1 MVSEKQNIK
10 IKKKKFNEENFKK
23 ELEFFKQCEIRKKEK
38 IQKLQEEKLKK
49 EISLINNKKNIHY
62 HKILPKKQ
70 LPSFL
75 ERIYT
80 KDLEKRKEKQ
90 QILTKIYTPTFTPSL
105 YAKRNSNNFKKKN
118 SIKTQNN
125 NIENIVEE
133 NLTYNNEN
141 QKTYNDI
148 FSEQSQKSYKIK
160 GKIKYNKEK
169 KEQNEII
176 MDKNENE
183 NENEENEEEDD
194 IIQKRVVVENAL
206 RNKLFNRGKKQKRN
220 KSAELRNKK

>member
-23 ELEFFKQCEIRKKEK
+23 ELEFFKQCELRKKEK
-38 IQKLQEEKLKK
+38 IQKLQEEKIKK

-62 HKILPKKQ
+62 HKKLPKKQ

-118 SIKTQNN
+118 NIKNQNN
-125 NIENIVEE
+125 NIENSVEE
-133 NLTYNNEN
+133 NLTYNNDN
-141 QKTYNDI
+141 QYNDI
-148 FSEQSQKSYKIK
+148 FSEQSQKSFKIK
-160 GKIKYNKEK
+160 GKVKYNKEK

-176 MDKNENE
+176 VDENE

-194 IIQKRVVVENAL
+194 IVQKRVVVENAL
-206 RNKLFNRGKKQKRN
+206 RNKLFNSGNKKKRN
-220 KSAELRNKK
+220 QSAELRNKK

>member
-23 ELEFFKQCEIRKKEK
+23 ELEFFKQCELRKKEK
-38 IQKLQEEKLKK
+38 IQKLQEEKIKK

-62 HKILPKKQ
+62 HKKLPKKQ

-118 SIKTQNN
+118 NIKNQNN
-125 NIENIVEE
+125 NIENSVDE

-141 QKTYNDI
+141 QYNDI
-148 FSEQSQKSYKIK
+148 FSEQSQKSFKIK

-176 MDKNENE
+176 VDENE

-194 IIQKRVVVENAL
+194 IVQKRVVVENAL
-206 RNKLFNRGKKQKRN
+206 RNKLFNHGNKKKRN
-220 KSAELRNKK
+220 QSAELRNKK